1 MEYFDNSRRDFI
13 MSRVVFYHRR
23 FKVLKIGESSFVIVR
38 KYTSSYSEHS
48 HLSSLQGAIQLI
60 RLLDQGLMPSSE
72 YLKES
77 ARRLLKEKEFNRLRK
92 LS

>member
-1 MEYFDNSRRDFI
+1 

-23 FKVLKIGESSFVIVR
+23 FKVLQIGQSSYVIVR
-38 KYTSSYSEHS
+38 KYSSSYNEHS

-60 RLLDQGLMPSSE
+60 RLIDHGLMPDSD

-77 ARRLLKEKEFNRLRK
+77 ARRILKEKEFNRLK
-92 LS
+92 SLS

>member
-1 MEYFDNSRRDFI
+1 

-23 FKVLKIGESSFVIVR
+23 FKVLQIGKSSYVIVR
-38 KYTSSYSEHS
+38 KNTTNYSEHS

-60 RLLDQGLMPSSE
+60 KLIDHGLMPSSE

-77 ARRLLKEKEFNRLRK
+77 ARRILREKEFNK
-92 LS
+92 LKVLN

>member
-1 MEYFDNSRRDFI
+1 

-23 FKVLKIGESSFVIVR
+23 FKVLQIGQSSYVIVR
-38 KYTSSYSEHS
+38 KHTSSYNEHS

-60 RLLDQGLMPSSE
+60 RLIDHGLMPNSD

-77 ARRLLKEKEFNRLRK
+77 ARRILKEKEFNRLK
-92 LS
+92 VLS

>member
-1 MEYFDNSRRDFI
+1 

-23 FKVLKIGESSFVIVR
+23 FKVLQTGQFSYVIVR
-38 KYTSSYSEHS
+38 KYSSSYTEHS

-60 RLLDQGLMPSSE
+60 RLIDHGLMPDSD

-77 ARRLLKEKEFNRLRK
+77 ARRILKEKEFNRLK
-92 LS
+92 SLS